1 MSAAAPGAAAGL
13 PPARD
18 GGTRGGRAWLL
29 AAPLLALIAALILVP
44 YANIAVMS
52 FRVPSTTQPY
62 LPGFTLGNYLR
73 VLGDAFFVGILLDT
87 FRIALTITVVTL
99 VLAYPVAWHL
109 ARSDSR
115 WKGVLYALVL
125 SPLLVGVVIRSYG
138 WIIVLANNGIVN
150 QALRALDLP
159 AQRLMYNEFG
169 VGLALVH
176 VFLPFMILPLAGA
189 IQGIDPRLEE
199 AARSLGASRWRVF
212 RRVIWPMSMPGV
224 QSGCILVFI
233 LSCSAY
239 VTPVLLGGGRVKMM
253 TPLVVQQLVDT
264 FQWPFGAALALI
276 LAAAGVIAVWLY
288 ATLSGRMMRGLA

>member
-1 MSAAAPGAAAGL
+1 VSAAAE
-13 PPARD
+13 ARTA
-18 GGTRGGRAWLL
+18 TRDGRAWLL
-29 AAPLLALIAALILVP
+29 GAPLLALIAALIVVP
-44 YANIAVMS
+44 YVNIVVMS

-62 LPGFTLGNYLR
+62 LPGFTADNYLR
-73 VLGDAFFVGILLDT
+73 VVGDSFFLWILLDT
-87 FRIALTITVVTL
+87 FRLALTVTL
-99 VLAYPVAWHL
+99 ITLALAYPVAWHL

-150 QALRALDLP
+150 QALRGLELP
-159 AQRLMYNEFG
+159 PLRLMYNEFG
-169 VGLALVH
+169 VGVALVH

-189 IQGIDPRLEE
+189 MQGIDPRLEE

-212 RRVIWPMSMPGV
+212 RRVIWPLSMPGV

-239 VTPVLLGGGRVKMM
+239 VTPVLLGGGRVKTM
-253 TPLVVQQLVDT
+253 TPLVVQQLIDT

-276 LAAAGVIAVWLY
+276 LAVAGLVAVWLY
-288 ATLSGRMMRGLA
+288 AWLSGRMMRGLA